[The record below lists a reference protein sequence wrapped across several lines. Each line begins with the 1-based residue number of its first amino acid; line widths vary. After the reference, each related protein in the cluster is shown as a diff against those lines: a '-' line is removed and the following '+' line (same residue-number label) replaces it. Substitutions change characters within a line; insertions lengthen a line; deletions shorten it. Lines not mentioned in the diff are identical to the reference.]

1 MTSFQIN
8 QAAKQWNGWRAL
20 ALFPYR
26 SDYPVHVKVLNDAK
40 LRTRLVERDLGG
52 GLLRRQKHRR
62 GCDDDDEKAI
72 ESHSK

>member
-40 LRTRLVERDLGG
+40 LGTRLVERDLGG
-52 GLLRRQKHRR
+52 GLLRR
-62 GCDDDDEKAI
+62 
-72 ESHSK
+72 